1 MILFLQL
8 INKIYKTKLGTM
20 KEQILEMVYPKIVY
34 NIYKK

>member
-8 INKIYKTKLGTM
+8 INKIYKKAKLGTM
-20 KEQILEMVYPKIVY
+20 KEILEMVYPKIVY